1 MTLSSKVLVSVAANM
16 TEALDIGNRSWSG
29 PKSYA
34 ATLANGIAV
43 GQADK
48 VFADTRTLAASATEN
63 LDLAGGVLLDPLGTA
78 LTFVKVKALIV
89 AAAAGNTNDVIVGGD
104 VTNTFF
110 GSFADE
116 TDAVRIRPGTV
127 FAIACGAADAAGY
140 AVVAGTGDLLK
151 ILNGGAG
158 TPVTYDVII
167 IGTSA

>member
-1 MTLSSKVLVSVAANM
+1 MTLSSKVQVSAVANL
-16 TEALDIGNRSWSG
+16 TETLDIGTRSANL
-29 PKSYA
+29 PKVYS
-34 ATLANGIAV
+34 ATLANGTAA
-43 GQADK
+43 GQADR

-63 LDLAGGVLLDPLGTA
+63 LDLAGGTLTDPFGNV
-78 LTFVKVKALIV
+78 LTFARVKAIIV

-116 TDAVRIRPGTV
+116 TDAVRIRPGGV
-127 FAIACGAADAAGY
+127 FAMLCGAADAVGY

-151 ILNGGAG
+151 VLNSAGG
-158 TPVTYDVII
+158 TSVTYDVII